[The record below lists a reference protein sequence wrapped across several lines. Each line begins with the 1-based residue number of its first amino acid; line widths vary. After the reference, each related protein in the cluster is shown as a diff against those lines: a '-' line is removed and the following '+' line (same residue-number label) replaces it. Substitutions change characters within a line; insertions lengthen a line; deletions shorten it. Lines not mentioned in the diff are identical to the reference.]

1 MMIFKKYIMVISLKI
16 IKFSNM
22 ISYNFSSGTG
32 GRRFTFVIRRVQ
44 ESLARPKSNKA
55 VHG

>member
-44 ESLARPKSNKA
+44 ESLVRPKSNKA